1 MYNENLISMHEKDEF
16 ETDSTLAD
24 LAEIEAEVRLALK
37 NVKSPI
43 SGYVVDTFFSEGE
56 FVDERPVIK
65 LVNIDLL
72 HVEVVAP
79 VSYLGTIEEGMSALV
94 APEKPIN
101 ESYLARV
108 AIVDPVVDAGSGTFR
123 IRLEMN
129 NEMGVPSGLACR
141 VRIEP

>member
-1 MYNENLISMHEKDEF
+1 
-16 ETDSTLAD
+16 
-24 LAEIEAEVRLALK
+24 
-37 NVKSPI
+37 
-43 SGYVVDTFFSEGE
+43 
-56 FVDERPVIK
+56 
-65 LVNIDLL
+65 
-72 HVEVVAP
+72 
-79 VSYLGTIEEGMSALV
+79 MSALV